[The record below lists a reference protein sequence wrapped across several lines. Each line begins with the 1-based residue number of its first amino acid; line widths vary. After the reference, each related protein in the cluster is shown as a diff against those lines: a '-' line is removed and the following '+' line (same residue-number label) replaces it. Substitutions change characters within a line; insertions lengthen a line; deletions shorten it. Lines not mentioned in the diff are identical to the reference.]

1 MKHNIV
7 FEKNKYHATYRFYN
21 TTRKRIRTVGF
32 QLLYNQ
38 LVYNGLRFSYE
49 GNNYKISLS
58 EDLMKILL
66 KIKKKCFEKILF
78 QLKKISFEFEKKCL
92 SKKSYFKMPN
102 NYHFK
107 QKFTIL

>member
-1 MKHNIV
+1 M
-7 FEKNKYHATYRFYN
+7 
-21 TTRKRIRTVGF
+21 
-32 QLLYNQ
+32 LYNQ

-92 SKKSYFKMPN
+92 SKKSYFKMPK